1 MTNGDGDI
9 HSKPSIQLNGFPLF
23 FFFTMYYKVN
33 SYACIYQFT
42 GQGALTI
49 VRRSSQKKSTYSEEY
64 SMALSRENE
73 SMLDEVDLSLEG
85 MPSFDSSEAVDKAA
99 LR

>member
-1 MTNGDGDI
+1 M
-9 HSKPSIQLNGFPLF
+9 
-23 FFFTMYYKVN
+23 
-33 SYACIYQFT
+33 
-42 GQGALTI
+42 TI

-73 SMLDEVDLSLEG
+73 TMLEEIDLSLET
-85 MPSFDSSEAVDKAA
+85 MPAFESSEAVDKAA

>member
-1 MTNGDGDI
+1 M
-9 HSKPSIQLNGFPLF
+9 
-23 FFFTMYYKVN
+23 
-33 SYACIYQFT
+33 CIYEFT

-64 SMALSRENE
+64 NMALSRENE

-85 MPSFDSSEAVDKAA
+85 LPSFDSSEAVDKAA

>member
-1 MTNGDGDI
+1 M
-9 HSKPSIQLNGFPLF
+9 
-23 FFFTMYYKVN
+23 
-33 SYACIYQFT
+33 CIYKFT

>member
-1 MTNGDGDI
+1 M
-9 HSKPSIQLNGFPLF
+9 SFLF
-23 FFFTMYYKVN
+23 FFLVLYIKIYYKLRKT
-33 SYACIYQFT
+33 SYVCIYKLT

-49 VRRSSQKKSTYSEEY
+49 VRRSSQKKNTYSEEY

>member
-1 MTNGDGDI
+1 VKNT
-9 HSKPSIQLNGFPLF
+9 LNVFIYLF
-23 FFFTMYYKVN
+23 
-33 SYACIYQFT
+33 S

-49 VRRSSQKKSTYSEEY
+49 VRRSSQKKSTYAEEY

-73 SMLDEVDLSLEG
+73 SMLDDVDLSLEA